1 MDWSNWSD
9 IMQTFEKHLGS
20 KLFIHSKENLL
31 NCWIIEL
38 VLWHVFHWNESGHFC
53 QRLVDVPSYL
63 NRQWK
68 CFPLGNY
75 GSQAKDTKLFQTF
88 QNVHRH
94 TRTEAFKSAASFMQ
108 WINTLAS
115 PPQLHQPSFA
125 ANFIGYDFDT
135 LKHNC
140 HLTFCGT
147 QIVACF
153 FIYDII
159 FVDFSY
165 KIIILNHILRFY
177 LHLELYLLLKSW
189 RKA

>member
-63 NRQWK
+63 IRQWK

-75 GSQAKDTKLFQTF
+75 GSQAKDTKLFQNFSKCSSPLTNRSLQISRF
-88 QNVHRH
+88 FHAVNKY
-94 TRTEAFKSAASFMQ
+94 TRLTTTITPTIIRS
-108 WINTLAS
+108 
-115 PPQLHQPSFA
+115 QLHR
-125 ANFIGYDFDT
+125 I
-135 LKHNC
+135 
-140 HLTFCGT
+140 
-147 QIVACF
+147 
-153 FIYDII
+153 
-159 FVDFSY
+159 
-165 KIIILNHILRFY
+165 RFW
-177 LHLELYLLLKSW
+177 HFET
-189 RKA
+189 